1 MRTLVL
7 TALGCAAMAGLA
19 AQNNKEEEKEPQT
32 QTLEL
37 PKELPPAVTGET
49 RRLVFVSVPLS
60 AKGLLSQQV
69 RDGLKALGRLTGG
82 NPVIHIRAFVA
93 GAGDLRRVRDLVS
106 ETYAGRHQALPA
118 LSLIR
123 AGGLPLAGA
132 QVQFEAVASNRK
144 KEVNPGGLAFLS
156 GRAAASDGP
165 LDPVAPLAVRSLAD
179 LAQEVKAAGVQPG
192 DVLRVT
198 CYLSSL
204 EDLAATRTLVA
215 TQYPRAGASYIQTQR
230 APAHAVAACEAV
242 ARLQQAPAE
251 PLRIVNVDGLSPD
264 QGQSD
269 VALVGAR
276 RVILTGT
283 QTSFGYEEKDS
294 RLAFE
299 RLRAS
304 LAQAGAP
311 ASAIACAHYYALAPA
326 IASQVRKLRLEMLD
340 SARPPAGAFVMAE
353 GLASMDAG
361 FAVDAIAVRS
371 EEAAAGRI
379 LSRPAVR

>member
-7 TALGCAAMAGLA
+7 SALGCAALAGLP
-19 AQNNKEEEKEPQT
+19 AQKNREQEKEPQT

-37 PKELPPAVTGET
+37 PKELPSVVTAET
-49 RRLVFVSVPLS
+49 RRLEFVSVPLS
-60 AKGLLSQQV
+60 SKGLLSQQV
-69 RDGLKALGRLTGG
+69 RDGLKALGRLAGG
-82 NPVIHIRAFVA
+82 NPVLHIRAFVA
-93 GAGDLRRVRDLVS
+93 GAGDLRRVRELVS
-106 ETYAGRHQALPA
+106 ANYAARRQALPA
-118 LSLIR
+118 LSLVR
-123 AGGLPLAGA
+123 SGGLPVAGA
-132 QVQFEAVASNRK
+132 QVQFEAIASNRK

-156 GRAAASDGP
+156 GRAATSDSP

-179 LAQEVKAAGVQPG
+179 LRQEAKVAGVQPS

-215 TQYPRAGASYIQTQR
+215 AEYPRAGTSYVQTQR
-230 APAHAVAACEAV
+230 APAHAMAACEAV
-242 ARLQQAPAE
+242 ARLQRAPAE
-251 PLRIVNVDGLSPD
+251 PLRIVNVDGLPSD

-269 VALVGAR
+269 IALVGAR
-276 RVILTGT
+276 RVVLTGT
-283 QTSFGYEEKDS
+283 QTSFGYEEKNS

-340 SARPPAGAFVMAE
+340 SSRPPAGAFIMAE

-379 LSRPAVR
+379 LSRPDVR